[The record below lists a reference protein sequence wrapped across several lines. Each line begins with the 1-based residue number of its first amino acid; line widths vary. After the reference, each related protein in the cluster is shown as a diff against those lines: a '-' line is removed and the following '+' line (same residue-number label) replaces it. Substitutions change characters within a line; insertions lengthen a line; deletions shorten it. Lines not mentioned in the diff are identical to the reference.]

1 MKTKIGYNLVIALV
15 LFSSLITLVT
25 TALQLYIDYRVD
37 IKRVNKYEGLIRE
50 SYLKSITTS
59 AWLYDAQQIE
69 TQINGLLNLPDM
81 EHVRIILDEGAEWSV
96 GSIVSKNKVT
106 KIFPLIYQHKGKDI
120 KIGILEVVVSLDHIY
135 ARLLGKA
142 MTILFGN
149 AVKTF
154 LVSGFTLLIFQY
166 LLTRHLYSL
175 SRWLRDLDI
184 GRSFE
189 KFHLNRKVGKLKKTD
204 ELDEVVAA
212 INEMQGNLKNNLTDL
227 IESEKKY
234 RGIFENA
241 MEGFFQSS
249 PQGQFLSVNPAFAK
263 MLGYESSQEVI
274 DKITDIASQYYV
286 DIEDR
291 RRYQQL
297 LQASGKVENY
307 EFRAQRKDGSEIW
320 VSNSTRAH
328 FDQEGRVTRY
338 DGIVQD
344 ISARKQAEAERE
356 KLEGQLRHAQK
367 MESIGTLAGG
377 IAHDFN
383 NILSPLIGFAE
394 MIQED
399 LPQNSPEQESI
410 AEVLQAAF
418 RARDLVKQILAFSR
432 QGDQTLKPV
441 RLQSI
446 LGEALKL
453 LKSSLPKTIDIQ
465 VDINSDCGM
474 VVADEGQI
482 HQVIMNLVTNAYHA
496 MQESGGQ
503 LSVALE
509 EIEIESFPLGT
520 GFVALLP
527 GKYAR
532 LKVMDTGK
540 GIQKEMMEKIFD
552 PYFSTKETGKGTGLG
567 LSIVQG
573 IVKICKG
580 DIHVYSEPDKGTQ
593 IHVYLPIIKKET
605 KKDSPDPSEPI
616 QGGTERILLVDDEPA
631 IIKLEQQVLERL
643 GYHVTS
649 WVGSMEALNSF
660 KADPDKFDLII
671 TDMTM
676 PNMTGIQLSNEIK
689 AIRPDIPV
697 IICTGFSDQ
706 INQENSRELGIQ
718 GYVLKPV
725 IQREI
730 AAMIRDV
737 LAISSSHLNRFG

>member
-1 MKTKIGYNLVIALV
+1 MKTKIGYKLVIALV
-15 LFSSLITLVT
+15 LFSSIITLVT
-25 TALQLYIDYRVD
+25 TGLQLYLDYRVD
-37 IKRVNKYEGLIRE
+37 IKRVTQYDGLIRE

-59 AWLYDAQQIE
+59 AWLYDVQQIE
-69 TQINGLLNLPDM
+69 TQINGMLNLPDI
-81 EHVRIILDEGAEWSV
+81 EHVRILLDEGDNWSV
-96 GSIVSKNKVT
+96 GSIQSKNNLT
-106 KIFPLIYQHKGKDI
+106 KEFPLIYAHKGKDI
-120 KIGILEVVVSLDHIY
+120 KIGILEVAVGLDHIY

-149 AVKTF
+149 GVKTF

-189 KFHLNRKVGKLKKTD
+189 KFHLNRNQGKSKKTD

-212 INEMQGNLKNNLTDL
+212 INKMQDNLKNNLKDL

-241 MEGFFQSS
+241 VEGFFQSS

-263 MLGYESSQEVI
+263 MLGFKSSQEVV
-274 DKITDIASQYYV
+274 DKITDIGSQYYV
-286 DIEDR
+286 DPEDR
-291 RRYQQL
+291 NRYQQL
-297 LQASGKVENY
+297 LQKFGKVENY
-307 EFRAQRKDGSEIW
+307 EFRARCKDGSEIW

-328 FDQEGRVTRY
+328 FDQEGKVSRY

-344 ISARKQAEAERE
+344 ISARKQAEAERK
-356 KLEGQLRHAQK
+356 KLEGQLRQSQK

-383 NILSPLIGFAE
+383 NILYPLIGFAE
-394 MIQED
+394 MLQED
-399 LPQNSPEQESI
+399 LPLNSPEQDSI
-410 AEVLQAAF
+410 AEVLKAAF

-432 QGDQTLKPV
+432 QGNQLLEPI
-441 RLQSI
+441 RLQPV
-446 LGEALKL
+446 LREALKL

-465 VDINSDCGM
+465 IDIHSDCGM
-474 VVADEGQI
+474 VVSDDGLI
-482 HQVIMNLVTNAYHA
+482 HQVVMNLVTNAYHA

-503 LSVALE
+503 LTVGLE
-509 EIEIESFPLGT
+509 EIEIESLPIGS
-520 GFVALLP
+520 GSVALLP

-540 GIQKEMMEKIFD
+540 GIQKEVMDKIFD

-573 IVKICKG
+573 IVKTCKG
-580 DIHVYSEPDKGTQ
+580 DIQVYSEPDKGTQ
-593 IHVYLPIIKKET
+593 VYVYLPIMEKGRIN
-605 KKDSPDPSEPI
+605 DRSDPSEPI

-631 IIKLEQQVLERL
+631 IVKMEQQVLERL
-643 GYHVTS
+643 GYDVSS
-649 WVGSMEALNSF
+649 WAGSMEALDGF
-660 KADPDKFDLII
+660 KADPHKFDLII
-671 TDMTM
+671 SDMTM

-730 AAMIRDV
+730 AKLIRDV
-737 LAISSSHLNRFG
+737 LEILK

>member
-1 MKTKIGYNLVIALV
+1 MKTKIGYKLVIALV
-15 LFSSLITLVT
+15 LFSSMITLVT
-25 TALQLYIDYRVD
+25 TAFQLYIDYRVD
-37 IKRVNKYEGLIRE
+37 IKRVAQYEGLIRE

-59 AWLYDAQQIE
+59 AWLFDVQQIE
-69 TQINGLLNLPDM
+69 TQINGMLNLPDI
-81 EHVRIILDEGAEWSV
+81 EQVRIRLDEGADWSA
-96 GSIVSKNKVT
+96 GFIQSKNNLT
-106 KIFPLIYQHKGKDI
+106 KKFPLIYRHKGKDI
-120 KIGILEVVVSLDHIY
+120 TIGILEVVVGLDGIY

-149 AVKTF
+149 AVTIF

-189 KFHLNRKVGKLKKTD
+189 KFHLNRTVGKSKKSD

-212 INEMQGNLKNNLTDL
+212 INEMQDNLKNNLKDL

-241 MEGFFQSS
+241 VEGFFQSS

-263 MLGYESSQEVI
+263 MLGYESPQEVV
-274 DKITDIASQYYV
+274 DKITDISSQYYV
-286 DIEDR
+286 DPEDR
-291 RRYQQL
+291 MRYRLL
-297 LQASGKVENY
+297 LQKFGKVENY
-307 EFRAQRKDGSEIW
+307 EFRARCKDGSEIW
-320 VSNSTRAH
+320 VSNSTHAH

-344 ISARKQAEAERE
+344 ISARKQAETERE
-356 KLEGQLRHAQK
+356 KLEGQLRQAQK

-394 MIQED
+394 ILQED
-399 LPQNSPEQESI
+399 LPVNSQEQESI
-410 AEVLQAAF
+410 GEVLQAAF

-432 QGDQTLKPV
+432 QGDQEFKPV

-453 LKSSLPKTIDIQ
+453 LKSSLPKTIDIRI
-465 VDINSDCGM
+465 DIHSDCGM

-503 LSVALE
+503 LTLVLE
-509 EIEIESFPLGT
+509 EIQVESSPIGS
-520 GFVALLP
+520 GFFALLP
-527 GKYAR
+527 GKYAC
-532 LKVMDTGK
+532 LKVMDTGT
-540 GIQKEMMEKIFD
+540 GIQKEVMDKIFD

-567 LSIVQG
+567 LSIVRG
-573 IVKICKG
+573 IVKTCKG
-580 DIHVYSEPDKGTQ
+580 DIRVYSEPGKGTQ
-593 IHVYLPIIKKET
+593 VHLYLPIVEKGT
-605 KKDSPDPSEPI
+605 KSVHPDPSEPI

-631 IIKLEQQVLERL
+631 IVKMETQMLERL
-643 GYHVTS
+643 GYDVTA
-649 WVGSMEALNSF
+649 WTGSMEALDGF
-660 KADPDKFDLII
+660 MADPHKFDLII

-676 PNMTGIQLSNEIK
+676 PNMTGIQLANEIK

-697 IICTGFSDQ
+697 IVCSGFSDQ

-725 IQREI
+725 IRMEI
-730 AAMIRDV
+730 AKLIREV
-737 LAISSSHLNRFG
+737 LAISSS

>member
-1 MKTKIGYNLVIALV
+1 LTQ
-15 LFSSLITLVT
+15 LFQPPGSHHPGSRL
-25 TALQLYIDYRVD
+25 
-37 IKRVNKYEGLIRE
+37 KNKFTERRLHY
-50 SYLKSITTS
+50 
-59 AWLYDAQQIE
+59 WLYDAQQIE
-69 TQINGLLNLPDM
+69 TQINGLLNLTDM
-81 EHVRIILDEGAEWSV
+81 EHVRILLDEGAEWSV
-96 GSIVSKNKVT
+96 GSIVSKNNLT

-189 KFHLNRKVGKLKKTD
+189 KFHLNRKVGRLKKTD

-234 RGIFENA
+234 RDIFENA

-249 PQGQFLSVNPAFAK
+249 PGGQFLSVNPAFAK
-263 MLGYESSQEVI
+263 MMGYESSQEVI

-441 RLQSI
+441 RLQLI

-509 EIEIESFPLGT
+509 EIEIEYFPLGT

-540 GIQKEMMEKIFD
+540 GIQKEMMGKIFD

-631 IIKLEQQVLERL
+631 IIKMEQQVLERL